1 MIWSTTWPQ
10 ERPGFYYCYFSLVF
24 INLRKGQNQEKKLV
38 DVCWWRHT
46 SLISSFHAARI
57 PTCGCQ
63 MYRDDLF
70 WSRCQSWNIIK
81 KMYKK
86 NHKKKKNPDTLPTY
100 QYPLPSPAPYPFPL
114 HLQRVQQQVNITIFF
129 LLFFPGKW
137 RNRKSLEIFL
147 LRIPLIWSRHFFSFM
162 IR

>member
-10 ERPGFYYCYFSLVF
+10 ERPGFYYWYFSLVF

-86 NHKKKKNPDTLPTY
+86 NHKKKKIQTRCPRTNIPCPHLPPT
-100 QYPLPSPAPYPFPL
+100 PSPYTCKESNSRL
-114 HLQRVQQQVNITIFF
+114 I
-129 LLFFPGKW
+129 LLFSFCYS
-137 RNRKSLEIFL
+137 SLVSEGIESL
-147 LRIPLIWSRHFFSFM
+147 
-162 IR
+162 